1 MAFPTGTVTTDNLD
15 AATDSPA
22 SARADLLLTVQK
34 LNDIIGS
41 YDAADG
47 IAALDSG
54 GLVVNTKL
62 PNSLISSSGSNLTL
76 TPATE
81 IVKLNN
87 VLTLTPRTVAQLN
100 ALSGVTEGTLAYC
113 SNGSAGAKCIAIHDG
128 TNFKVLIAIG
138 STAIAAS

>member
-76 TPATE
+76 SPATE

-87 VLTLTPRTVAQLN
+87 VLELTPRTVAQLN
-100 ALSGVTEGTLAYC
+100 ALTVAEGTIAYC
-113 SNGSAGAKCIAIHDG
+113 SNGNAGAKCLAVYDG
-128 TNFKVLIAIG
+128 SNFKVVALGATIAT
-138 STAIAAS
+138 S